1 MSSNS
6 LLALSATLRSSTQ
19 SSNAGNKNEEQQ
31 GNNETAAKDL
41 DGTPKTEIPLETPG
55 TATMTQ
61 NAQTKRRRAEERAS
75 IASRIGASAH
85 ANKEPLEEN
94 GTGQQRHPHKR
105 SEAPDPANVFRD
117 TLRDLVRRAMEGEK
131 ESAEMYYDMYRSLK
145 RDKEP
150 SQPTPLSR
158 TKRKHPGEDTLELP
172 ETTLEDSTTKS
183 DINSDDKLVVGDLK
197 FTSGAIP
204 KHNKMGFTPY
214 FNKNIHELKGPIPL
228 KIFNETWKN
237 TPILYHSDKRAKSE
251 DVTTDRNRYT
261 GFPYPSEWTQTF
273 AEWTTNH
280 QGFYQTLVTEYNFK
294 KFGKWFLAQK
304 ANADAIRAED
314 GFMAAL

>member
-1 MSSNS
+1 
-6 LLALSATLRSSTQ
+6 
-19 SSNAGNKNEEQQ
+19 
-31 GNNETAAKDL
+31 
-41 DGTPKTEIPLETPG
+41 
-55 TATMTQ
+55 
-61 NAQTKRRRAEERAS
+61 
-75 IASRIGASAH
+75 
-85 ANKEPLEEN
+85 
-94 GTGQQRHPHKR
+94 
-105 SEAPDPANVFRD
+105 
-117 TLRDLVRRAMEGEK
+117 MEGEK

-183 DINSDDKLVVGDLK
+183 DVNSDDKLVVGDLK

-214 FNKNIHELKGPIPL
+214 FNKNIRELKGPIPL
-228 KIFNETWKN
+228 KIFNKTWKN
-237 TPILYHSDKRAKSE
+237 APILYHSDKRAKSE
-251 DVTTDRNRYT
+251 DVTTDRNWYT

-304 ANADAIRAED
+304 ANANAIRAED